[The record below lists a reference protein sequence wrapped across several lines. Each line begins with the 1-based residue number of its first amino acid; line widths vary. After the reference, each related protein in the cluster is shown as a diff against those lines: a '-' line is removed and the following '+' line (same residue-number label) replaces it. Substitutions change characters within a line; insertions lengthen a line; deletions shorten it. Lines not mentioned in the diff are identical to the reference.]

1 MIIIKRLLRPSM
13 GFEPRRS
20 LCVIVGGVQTRSL
33 LKLFYN
39 ESFLSDMAGRRYFLI
54 HFNYVEPQML
64 ATILVQS
71 TYSSNWPFRDYLGD
85 TIASYIDYCEVPQ
98 KTGSRLVHQNNAT
111 DTTPPISH
119 VQPRNSQS

>member
-1 MIIIKRLLRPSM
+1 MIKIKRLLRPSM

-20 LCVIVGGVQTRSL
+20 LCVIVGGVQTRAP

-39 ESFLSDMAGRRYFLI
+39 ESFLSNMAGRRYFLI
-54 HFNYVEPQML
+54 NFNYVDPQML

-71 TYSSNWPFRDYLGD
+71 TYSSNWPFRDCLGD

-98 KTGSRLVHQNNAT
+98 KTGSKLVHQNNPT
-111 DTTPPISH
+111 DTTPPLSH
-119 VQPRNSQS
+119 VQLRN